1 MCNTCPPGARE
12 SLFRKCT
19 LGTSPVAQGLRLHA
33 ANAEDTGLIPGWGTK
48 IPHAMGGVWPKNRNE
63 SIYNCSLCRRV
74 WSLGKGER
82 NQEIWNYPLDE
93 LDFQTKIQHIWPCD
107 ALPDNS
113 TLNYV
118 FPLQFFW
125 IILRIK
131 SRCSYLP
138 LHLSATEP
146 FLVWQTVRKW
156 LLSQPIIKQWLDQN
170 IWHLVCPWKSEMGTS
185 LKNIAAEYSIR
196 TAEIFKGIKHTEKV
210 SLHYVTRTFEVYLQQ
225 SQALESN
232 A

>member
-1 MCNTCPPGARE
+1 MN
-12 SLFRKCT
+12 FRDFLSGPVVKTPCFQCRGHRFDPW
-19 LGTSPVAQGLRLHA
+19 LGNQDSSCHRWGL
-33 ANAEDTGLIPGWGTK
+33 TK
-48 IPHAMGGVWPKNRNE
+48 KRKE

-74 WSLGKGER
+74 WSLGKGEQ

-93 LDFQTKIQHIWPCD
+93 LNFQPKIQHIWPCD

-113 TLNYV
+113 TLKYV

-138 LHLSATEP
+138 LYLSATEP

-156 LLSQPIIKQWLDQN
+156 LLSQPIIKQ
-170 IWHLVCPWKSEMGTS
+170 
-185 LKNIAAEYSIR
+185 
-196 TAEIFKGIKHTEKV
+196 
-210 SLHYVTRTFEVYLQQ
+210 
-225 SQALESN
+225 
-232 A
+232 